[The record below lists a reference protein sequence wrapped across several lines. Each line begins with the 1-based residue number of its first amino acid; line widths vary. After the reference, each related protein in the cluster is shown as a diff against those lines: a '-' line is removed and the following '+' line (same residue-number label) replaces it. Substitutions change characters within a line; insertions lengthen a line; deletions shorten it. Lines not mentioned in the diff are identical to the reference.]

1 MKRVLSLTLA
11 LALILALAPFS
22 FAYNTMGSRV
32 YDDFERS
39 SLGVEAAGNTGT
51 GTEPDSSW
59 LHNPDG
65 YVVYWIQYSDT
76 TKLSI
81 EGGALK
87 YATTGDGWAAFGMVG
102 TEEAGEFLDP
112 NYDSFIVRLKGAK
125 GGEESSLYFN
135 IQGAFTFKWDNAR
148 DPDGNPLPAIT
159 TEYKDYVISLAGS
172 GMGAT
177 KAQRNIMAKGWSDF
191 HINSPDAVTVYI
203 DKITQLQTRPYTDP
217 VAPAV
222 TPTPAPSGGAPSET
236 PSIEPSGEPSIEP
249 SAAPSGDIEVSYPAT
264 DRDLRKSFLVDD
276 FNRASLL
283 LDPELEI
290 APGGEFGHP
299 NTDGNVVY
307 WIQFNEAT
315 TPIIEN
321 GALHLK
327 AGEGGWYGTASDLA
341 FLDEYDCVAFRIKG
355 ASGGEEQLLTF
366 NPDTLGSKA
375 FSELV
380 GPDGNPV
387 PAITTEYQTIV
398 VDLVKSGWKGL
409 ADGKESYQNIHLNT
423 TGAVDLYIDEI
434 YFLAVAPQAVVS
446 PSPSAAVS
454 AEPSDAPS
462 NVPSPSPSAEKPAN
476 SKLPVIIILAVVVI
490 GAIVGIVF
498 LVTRKKK

>member
-1 MKRVLSLTLA
+1 MKRVLSLTIA
-11 LALILALAPFS
+11 LALILALAPLS
-22 FAYNTMGSRV
+22 LAYNTMGSRV

-39 SLGVEAAGNTGT
+39 SLGVDAPGNTGT
-51 GTEPDSSW
+51 GTEPDGSW

-65 YVVYWIQYSDT
+65 FVVYWIQYSDT

-87 YATTGDGWAAFGMVG
+87 YVTTGDGWAAFGMVG
-102 TEEAGEFLDP
+102 SEEAGEFLDP

-135 IQGAFTFKWDNAR
+135 IQGAFTIKWDNAR

-159 TEYKDYVISLAGS
+159 TEYKDYVISLANS
-172 GMGAT
+172 GMGET
-177 KAQRNIMAKGWSDF
+177 KAQRNIMAKGWSDI
-191 HINSPDAVTVYI
+191 HINSPDAATVYI
-203 DKITQLQTRPYTDP
+203 DKISQLQTRPYTDP
-217 VAPAV
+217 VAPAA
-222 TPTPAPSGGAPSET
+222 TPTPAASAAPSGGTLPEN
-236 PSIEPSGEPSIEP
+236 PSIEPSVEPSPEP
-249 SAAPSGDIEVSYPAT
+249 SGEVTYPET

-290 APGGEFGHP
+290 APGGEFGQP

-315 TPIIEN
+315 TPVIEN

-355 ASGGEEQLLTF
+355 TAGGEEQLLTF
-366 NPDTLGSKA
+366 NPDTLGSKP
-375 FSELV
+375 FSELI
-380 GPDGNPV
+380 GPDGKPV

-409 ADGKESYQNIHLNT
+409 ADGKESYQNLHLNT

-434 YFLAVAPQAVVS
+434 YFLAVDPQAAVS
-446 PSPSAAVS
+446 PSPSAEVS
-454 AEPSDAPS
+454 AAPS
-462 NVPSPSPSAEKPAN
+462 EAPSAAPSPSPSADKSGN
-476 SKLPVIIILAVVVI
+476 SKLPIIIILAVVVI
-490 GAIVGIVF
+490 GAVAGIVV